1 MKFDNRKNI
10 LKKLLA
16 EKKLT
21 KKQRKEFIELPEVD
35 STLRRQW
42 NQATQSSADALLKE
56 QIWNKIV
63 NRREKKKN
71 KFIPLKAKWQMI
83 AASVILF
90 ISTMGW
96 WMYTHTAYLA
106 QDFIEVTA
114 QEAQLY
120 ILPDSSK
127 VWLKQGSAIKYA
139 KAFEKDRRVWLSGNS
154 LFEVTKRNG
163 NPFQVY
169 INKAMIE
176 VKGTS
181 FEIHQ
186 NEELQKNE
194 VILYSGKVNFTAMDK
209 EIAIQPFEKIIHDIK
224 KEEIRKEQIE
234 NINYKNGSF
243 QFTELPLDKL
253 IETINNMYNS
263 NVRLEAVN
271 LDKQPAFTG
280 KIRIKETLDDVLKK
294 ICFSLS
300 LSMKE
305 RNNEIIIYK

>member
-35 STLRRQW
+35 STLRQQW
-42 NQATQSSADALLKE
+42 NQATQSSADTLLKE

-96 WMYTHTAYLA
+96 WMYTHTANLV

-114 QEAQLY
+114 QESQLY

-127 VWLKQGSAIKYA
+127 VWMKQGSVIKYA
-139 KAFEKDRRVWLSGNS
+139 KAFEKKRKVWLSGNS
-154 LFEVTKRNG
+154 LFEVTQKRG

-176 VKGTS
+176 VKGTT

-186 NEELQKNE
+186 NIEMQTNE
-194 VILYSGKVNFTAMDK
+194 VILYSGKINFTAMHK
-209 EIAIQPFEKIIHDIK
+209 EIAMQPFEKITHDIK
-224 KEEIRKEQIE
+224 YEKLKKEQIE

-243 QFTELPLDKL
+243 QFTELPLEKL
-253 IETINNMYNS
+253 IKTINSMYNS
-263 NVRLEAVN
+263 NVRLEAID
-271 LDKQPAFTG
+271 LTGQPAFTG
-280 KIRIKETLDDVLKK
+280 KIRVKETLEDVLKK
-294 ICFSLS
+294 ICYSLS
-300 LSMKE
+300 LRMKE